1 LPARNAERG
10 LKELYLGPLNGVTI
24 IEIAGIG
31 PGPFCAM
38 LLADMGADVIRID
51 RIGGSDLGVP
61 TTKSTDFVA
70 RNRRSIALDL
80 KQPQALEIVLKLIE
94 SADALIEGFRP
105 KVMERLGLGPD
116 ICLKRNPRLVYG
128 RMTGFGQEGPLS
140 QAAGHDIN
148 YIALT
153 GALASIGERG
163 RKPVPPLNLIGDYG
177 GGSLYLAI
185 GILAAIINARATG
198 SGDVV
203 DAAMVDGAAS
213 LMTIFYSLK
222 ASGRWGGERGD
233 NILDGGAPWYDTYET
248 GDGLYLAVGAIE
260 SKFFQE
266 LARRVGLDE
275 EDVKRQHDRAHWPA
289 LRDKM
294 IAIFKTRPRADW
306 CALLEGTDACV
317 TPVLSLDEAPRHPH
331 ISARSTFDRSGG
343 HPRPGAAPR
352 FGHASGNGRAA
363 QDVGSQADQILKTCG
378 FASEEIHSLR
388 QAKIVA

>member
-1 LPARNAERG
+1 
-10 LKELYLGPLNGVTI
+10 LGALSGVTI
-24 IEIAGIG
+24 IEMAGIG

-61 TTKSTDFVA
+61 STKSTDFVG

-80 KQPQALEIVLKLIE
+80 KQPQAIEIALKLVE

-116 ICLKRNPRLVYG
+116 ICLQRNRRLVYG
-128 RMTGFGQEGPLS
+128 RMTGFGQDGPLS

-185 GILAAIINARATG
+185 GILAGIINARATG
-198 SGDVV
+198 RGDVV

-222 ASGRWGGERGD
+222 ASGRWHDKRGD

-266 LARRVGLDE
+266 LARRIGLDE
-275 EDVKRQHDRAHWPA
+275 EDVRRQHDREHWPA
-289 LRDKM
+289 LRARM
-294 IAIFKTRPRADW
+294 SAIFKTRTRAEW
-306 CALLEGTDACV
+306 CTILEGTDSCV
-317 TPVLSLDEAPRHPH
+317 TPVLTLEEAPRHPH
-331 ISARSTFDRSGG
+331 MTRRNTFDRTGE
-343 HPRPGAAPR
+343 HPRPGTAPR
-352 FGHASGNGRAA
+352 FRDAGSGNIRAA
-363 QDVGSQADQILKTCG
+363 QDAGNESGAILRKYGFADQ
-378 FASEEIHSLR
+378 EIRLLR
-388 QAKIVA
+388 DAGIVG

>member
-1 LPARNAERG
+1 
-10 LKELYLGPLNGVTI
+10 VTI
-24 IEIAGIG
+24 IEMAGIG

-38 LLADMGADVIRID
+38 LLADMGADVIRVD

-61 TTKSTDFVA
+61 STKSTDFVG

-80 KQPQALEIVLKLIE
+80 KQPQAIDIVLKLIE
-94 SADALIEGFRP
+94 GADALIEGFRP

-116 ICLKRNPRLVYG
+116 ICFNRNPRLVYG

-163 RKPVPPLNLIGDYG
+163 GKPVPPLNLIGDYG

-185 GILAAIINARATG
+185 GILAGIINARATG
-198 SGDVV
+198 RGDII

-222 ASGRWGGERGD
+222 ASGRWHDERGD

-266 LARRVGLDE
+266 LARRIGLDE
-275 EDVKRQHDRAHWPA
+275 EDVRRQHDREHWPA
-289 LRDKM
+289 LRARM
-294 IAIFKTRPRADW
+294 SAIFKTRTRAEW
-306 CALLEGTDACV
+306 CTILEGTDSCV
-317 TPVLSLDEAPRHPH
+317 TPVLTLEEAPRHPH
-331 ISARSTFDRSGG
+331 MTGRNTFDCTGE
-343 HPRPGAAPR
+343 HPRPGIAPR
-352 FGHASGNGRAA
+352 FRDAGTVNVRAEE
-363 QDVGSQADQILKTCG
+363 DVGNESDAILRKYG
-378 FASEEIHSLR
+378 FADHEIRLLR
-388 QAKIVA
+388 EARTVG

>member
-1 LPARNAERG
+1 M
-10 LKELYLGPLNGVTI
+10 GPLNGVTI
-24 IEIAGIG
+24 IEMAGIG

-61 TTKSTDFVA
+61 ITKSTDFVA

-80 KQPQALEIVLKLIE
+80 KQPQAIEIALNLIE
-94 SADALIEGFRP
+94 RADALIEGFRP
-105 KVMERLGLGPD
+105 GVMERLGLGPD
-116 ICLKRNPRLVYG
+116 ICLKRNNRLVYG
-128 RMTGFGQEGPLS
+128 RMTGFGQDGPLS

-185 GILAAIINARATG
+185 GVLAGIIRARATG
-198 SGDVV
+198 EGDVV

-222 ASGRWGGERGD
+222 ASGRWHDERGK

-248 GDGLYLAVGAIE
+248 RDGLYLAVGAIE
-260 SKFFQE
+260 AKFFQE
-266 LARRVGLDE
+266 LARRIGLDE
-275 EDVKRQHDRAHWPA
+275 EDVKRQHEHEHWPA
-289 LRDKM
+289 LRAKM
-294 IAIFKTRPRADW
+294 IAIFKTRTRAEW
-306 CALLEGTDACV
+306 CAVLEGTDACV
-317 TPVLSLDEAPRHPH
+317 TPVLTLDEAAHHPH
-331 ISARSTFDRSGG
+331 ISARNTLRRTGG
-343 HPRPGAAPR
+343 HACPGAAPR
-352 FGHASGNGRAA
+352 FGSAA
-363 QDVGSQADQILKTCG
+363 VGANRVAPEHSQADQILGSCG
-378 FASEEIHSLR
+378 LAADEIRSLR
-388 QAKIVA
+388 EARIVA

>member
-1 LPARNAERG
+1 MGR
-10 LKELYLGPLNGVTI
+10 GPLDGIRI
-24 IEIAGIG
+24 IELAGIG
-31 PGPFCAM
+31 PGPFCGM

-70 RNRRSIALDL
+70 RNRRVIALDL
-80 KQPQALEIVLKLIE
+80 KQPQAIDIVLKLIE
-94 SADALIEGFRP
+94 RADALIEGFRP

-116 ICLKRNPRLVYG
+116 ICLERNPRLVYG

-140 QAAGHDIN
+140 HAAGHDIN

-185 GILAAIINARATG
+185 GILAGIVHARATG
-198 SGDVV
+198 RGDVV

-213 LMTIFYSLK
+213 LMTIFYSLR
-222 ASGRWGGERGD
+222 ASGRWSDERGD

-248 GDGLYLAVGAIE
+248 GDGLYVAVGAIE

-266 LARRVGLDE
+266 LAHRIGLDE
-275 EDVKRQHDRAHWPA
+275 TDVKRQHDREHWPA
-289 LRDKM
+289 LRAKM
-294 IAIFKTRPRADW
+294 VAIFKTRTRAQW

-317 TPVLSLDEAPRHPH
+317 TPVLTLQEAPGHRHMT
-331 ISARSTFDRSGG
+331 ARKTFDRDGE

-352 FGHASGNGRAA
+352 FRDAGRESVRAA
-363 QDVGSQADQILKTCG
+363 REAVSDCDLILQMCGLANEQIG
-378 FASEEIHSLR
+378 SLR
-388 QAKIVA
+388 RAGVVA

>member
-1 LPARNAERG
+1 
-10 LKELYLGPLNGVTI
+10 LGPLGGVTI
-24 IEIAGIG
+24 IEMAGIG

-61 TTKSTDFVA
+61 STKSTDFVG

-80 KQPQALEIVLKLIE
+80 KQPQAIEIVLKLIE
-94 SADALIEGFRP
+94 GADALIEGFRP

-116 ICLKRNPRLVYG
+116 ICLQRNSRLVYG

-185 GILAAIINARATG
+185 GILAGIINARATG
-198 SGDVV
+198 RGDII

-222 ASGRWGGERGD
+222 ASGRWHDERGD

-266 LARRVGLDE
+266 LARRIGLDE
-275 EDVKRQHDRAHWPA
+275 ENVRRQHDREHWPA
-289 LRDKM
+289 LRARM
-294 IAIFKTRPRADW
+294 SAIFKTRTRAEW
-306 CALLEGTDACV
+306 CTILEGTDSCV
-317 TPVLSLDEAPRHPH
+317 TPVLTLEEAPRHPH
-331 ISARSTFDRSGG
+331 IAGRNTFDRTGE
-343 HPRPGAAPR
+343 HPRPDAAPR
-352 FGHASGNGRAA
+352 FRDAGRGNVRAA
-363 QDVGSQADQILKTCG
+363 QDTGNESDAILRKHG
-378 FASEEIHSLR
+378 FVNREIRLLR
-388 QAKIVA
+388 DAGIIA

>member
-1 LPARNAERG
+1 
-10 LKELYLGPLNGVTI
+10 VTI
-24 IEIAGIG
+24 IEMAGIG

-61 TTKSTDFVA
+61 STKSTDFVS

-80 KQPQALEIVLKLIE
+80 KQPQAVEIVLKLIE
-94 SADALIEGFRP
+94 GADALIEGFRP

-116 ICLKRNPRLVYG
+116 ICLQRNRRLVYG

-153 GALASIGERG
+153 GALASIGERR

-185 GILAAIINARATG
+185 GILAGIINARATG
-198 SGDVV
+198 RGDVI

-222 ASGRWGGERGD
+222 ASGRWHDERGD
-233 NILDGGAPWYDTYET
+233 NILDGGAPWYDTYEA

-266 LARRVGLDE
+266 LARRIGLDE
-275 EDVKRQHDRAHWPA
+275 EDVRRQHDREHWPA
-289 LRDKM
+289 LRARM
-294 IAIFKTRPRADW
+294 SAIFKTRTRAEW
-306 CALLEGTDACV
+306 CAILEGTDSCV
-317 TPVLSLDEAPRHPH
+317 TPILTLEEAPHHPQMT
-331 ISARSTFDRSGG
+331 SRNTFNYAGE

-352 FGHASGNGRAA
+352 FRDADSGNGRTA
-363 QDVGSQADQILKTCG
+363 QDTGSETDAILRKYG
-378 FASEEIHSLR
+378 FADHEIRLLR
-388 QAKIVA
+388 EAGTVG

>member
-1 LPARNAERG
+1 
-10 LKELYLGPLNGVTI
+10 
-24 IEIAGIG
+24 
-31 PGPFCAM
+31 
-38 LLADMGADVIRID
+38 
-51 RIGGSDLGVP
+51 
-61 TTKSTDFVA
+61 
-70 RNRRSIALDL
+70 
-80 KQPQALEIVLKLIE
+80 
-94 SADALIEGFRP
+94 
-105 KVMERLGLGPD
+105 MERLGLGPD
-116 ICLKRNPRLVYG
+116 ICLQRNRRLVYG

-185 GILAAIINARATG
+185 GILAGIISARATG
-198 SGDVV
+198 RGDII

-222 ASGRWGGERGD
+222 ASGRWHDERGD

-266 LARRVGLDE
+266 LARRIGLDE
-275 EDVKRQHDRAHWPA
+275 EDVRRQHDREHWPA
-289 LRDKM
+289 LRARM
-294 IAIFKTRPRADW
+294 SAIFKTRTRAEW
-306 CALLEGTDACV
+306 CTILEGTDSCV
-317 TPVLSLDEAPRHPH
+317 TPVLTLEEAPRHPH
-331 ISARSTFDRSGG
+331 MTSRNTFDFTGG

-352 FGHASGNGRAA
+352 FRDADRGDVRAA
-363 QDVGSQADQILKTCG
+363 QDTGSETDAILRKHG
-378 FASEEIHSLR
+378 FADHEIHLLR
-388 QAKIVA
+388 EAGTVG

>member
-1 LPARNAERG
+1 M
-10 LKELYLGPLNGVTI
+10 GPLNGVTI
-24 IEIAGIG
+24 VEMAGIG

-61 TTKSTDFVA
+61 TPKSTDFVA

-80 KQPQALEIVLKLIE
+80 KQPQAIEIVLKLIE
-94 SADALIEGFRP
+94 GADALLEGFRP

-128 RMTGFGQEGPLS
+128 RMTGFGQAGPLA

-185 GILAAIINARATG
+185 GILAGIIHARSTER
-198 SGDVV
+198 GDVV

-222 ASGRWGGERGD
+222 ASGRWHDERGD

-248 GDGLYLAVGAIE
+248 RDGLYLAVGAIE

-266 LARRVGLDE
+266 LARRIGLDD
-275 EDVKRQHDRAHWPA
+275 EDVRRQHDREHWPA
-289 LRDKM
+289 LRAHM
-294 IAIFKTRPRADW
+294 SAIFKQKTRDEW
-306 CALLEGTDACV
+306 CTLLEGSDACV
-317 TPVLSLDEAPRHPH
+317 TPVLTLEEAPRHPH
-331 ISARSTFDRSGG
+331 MSGRNTFHRSEG

-352 FGHASGNGRAA
+352 FRDAGVGDAA
-363 QDVGSQADQILKTCG
+363 ATHDTGSQCDAILEMCG
-378 FASEEIHSLR
+378 FASEAIHSLR
-388 QAKIVA
+388 RAKIVA

>member
-1 LPARNAERG
+1 M
-10 LKELYLGPLNGVTI
+10 GPLNGVTI
-24 IEIAGIG
+24 IEMAGIG

-70 RNRRSIALDL
+70 RNRRCIALDL
-80 KQPQALEIVLKLIE
+80 KQPEAIDIVLKLVE
-94 SADALIEGFRP
+94 RADALIEGFRP

-116 ICLKRNPRLVYG
+116 ICLRRNPRLVYG
-128 RMTGFGQEGPLS
+128 RMTGFGQVGPLS

-185 GILAAIINARATG
+185 GLLAGIIRARATG
-198 SGDVV
+198 EGDVV

-222 ASGRWGGERGD
+222 ASGRWHDERGD

-248 GDGLYLAVGAIE
+248 KDGRYLAVGAIE
-260 SKFFQE
+260 AKFFQE
-266 LARRVGLDE
+266 LARRLGLDD
-275 EDVKRQHDRAHWPA
+275 EDVKRQHDREHWPA
-289 LRDKM
+289 LRAKM
-294 IAIFKTRPRADW
+294 AAIFKQRSREDW
-306 CALLEGTDACV
+306 CAILEGTDSCV
-317 TPVLSLDEAPRHPH
+317 TPVLTLEEAPHH
-331 ISARSTFDRSGG
+331 AHMIARQAFDRAGG
-343 HPRPGAAPR
+343 YACPNAAPR
-352 FGHASGNGRAA
+352 FVKAGTTAGVAP
-363 QDVGSQADQILKTCG
+363 DQGGQSDEILKMCG
-378 FASEEIHSLR
+378 FASEEARSLR
-388 QAKIVA
+388 RAKIVA

>member
-1 LPARNAERG
+1 M
-10 LKELYLGPLNGVTI
+10 
-24 IEIAGIG
+24 AGIG

-38 LLADMGADVIRID
+38 LLGDMGADVIRID

-61 TTKSTDFVA
+61 MRKSTDFVA

-80 KQPQALEIVLKLIE
+80 KQPQAIEIALNLIE
-94 SADALIEGFRP
+94 RADGLIEGFRP
-105 KVMERLGLGPD
+105 GVMERLGLGPD
-116 ICLKRNPRLVYG
+116 ICLKRNNRLVYG

-185 GILAAIINARATG
+185 GILAGILRARATG
-198 SGDVV
+198 EGDVV

-222 ASGRWGGERGD
+222 ASGRWDDERGN

-248 GDGLYLAVGAIE
+248 RDGLYLAVGAIE
-260 SKFFQE
+260 GKFFQE
-266 LARRVGLDE
+266 LARRIGLDQ
-275 EDVKRQHDRAHWPA
+275 EDVQRQHEREHWPA
-289 LRDKM
+289 LRAKM
-294 IAIFKTRPRADW
+294 IAIFKTRTRAEW

-317 TPVLSLDEAPRHPH
+317 TPVLTLEEAAHHPH
-331 ISARSTFDRSGG
+331 ISARNTFRRTEG
-343 HPRPGAAPR
+343 HARPAAAPR
-352 FGHASGNGRAA
+352 FRSAA
-363 QDVGSQADQILKTCG
+363 AGANRVAPEHSQADAILKSCG
-378 FASEEIHSLR
+378 LAADEIHCLR
-388 QAKIVA
+388 KAKIVA

>member
-1 LPARNAERG
+1 
-10 LKELYLGPLNGVTI
+10 LGPLNGVTI
-24 IEIAGIG
+24 IEMAGIG

-61 TTKSTDFVA
+61 ITKSTDFVA

-80 KQPQALEIVLKLIE
+80 KQPQAIEIALNLIE
-94 SADALIEGFRP
+94 RADALIEGFRP
-105 KVMERLGLGPD
+105 GVMERLGLGPD
-116 ICLKRNPRLVYG
+116 ICRKRNPRLVYG

-185 GILAAIINARATG
+185 GLLAGIIRARATG
-198 SGDVV
+198 QGDVV

-222 ASGRWGGERGD
+222 AAGRWGGERGD

-248 GDGLYLAVGAIE
+248 RDGLYLAVGAIE
-260 SKFFQE
+260 AKFFQE
-266 LARRVGLDE
+266 LARRIGLDE
-275 EDVKRQHDRAHWPA
+275 EDVKRQHDREHWPA
-289 LRDKM
+289 LRAKM
-294 IAIFKTRPRADW
+294 VAIFKTRTRAEW
-306 CALLEGTDACV
+306 CVLLEGSDSCV
-317 TPVLSLDEAPRHPH
+317 TPVLTLDEAPLHPH
-331 ISARSTFDRSGG
+331 MSARNAFRPTGG
-343 HPRPGAAPR
+343 HARPGAAPR
-352 FGHASGNGRAA
+352 FGNGALGANRGAP
-363 QDVGSQADQILKTCG
+363 QHSQADEILKSCG
-378 FASEEIHSLR
+378 LPAHEIHSLR
-388 QAKIVA
+388 NAKIVA

>member
-1 LPARNAERG
+1 
-10 LKELYLGPLNGVTI
+10 VTI
-24 IEIAGIG
+24 IEMAGIG

-61 TTKSTDFVA
+61 STKSTDFVG

-80 KQPQALEIVLKLIE
+80 KQPQAIEIVLKLVDG
-94 SADALIEGFRP
+94 ADALIEGFRP

-116 ICLKRNPRLVYG
+116 ICLNRNPRLVYG

-185 GILAAIINARATG
+185 GILAGIISARATG
-198 SGDVV
+198 RGDII

-213 LMTIFYSLK
+213 LMTLFYSLK
-222 ASGRWGGERGD
+222 ASGRWHEERGD

-266 LARRVGLDE
+266 LARRIGLDE
-275 EDVKRQHDRAHWPA
+275 EDVGRQHDREHWPA
-289 LRDKM
+289 LRARM
-294 IAIFKTRPRADW
+294 SAIFKTRTRAEW
-306 CALLEGTDACV
+306 CTMLEGTDSCV
-317 TPVLSLDEAPRHPH
+317 TPVLTLEEAPSHPH
-331 ISARSTFDRSGG
+331 MASRNTFDHTGE
-343 HPRPGAAPR
+343 HPRPGTAPR
-352 FGHASGNGRAA
+352 FRDAGRGDVRAA
-363 QDVGSQADQILKTCG
+363 QDTGDETDAILRKHGFTDHEIRLLREARTVG
-378 FASEEIHSLR
+378 
-388 QAKIVA
+388 

>member
-1 LPARNAERG
+1 
-10 LKELYLGPLNGVTI
+10 LGPLSGVTVV
-24 IEIAGIG
+24 EMAGIG

-61 TTKSTDFVA
+61 STKTTDFVG

-80 KQPQALEIVLKLIE
+80 KRPEAIEIVLRLIE

-116 ICLKRNPRLVYG
+116 ICLKRNPQLVYG
-128 RMTGFGQEGPLS
+128 RMTGFGQEGPLA

-153 GALASIGERG
+153 GALASVGERG

-185 GILAAIINARATG
+185 GILAGIINARATG
-198 SGDVV
+198 RGDLV

-222 ASGRWGGERGD
+222 ASGRWHCERGD

-248 GDGLYLAVGAIE
+248 SDGLYLAVGAIE
-260 SKFFQE
+260 SKFFEE
-266 LARRVGLDE
+266 LVRRIGLEE
-275 EDVKRQHDRAHWPA
+275 EDVRGQHDRQHWPA
-289 LRDKM
+289 LRAKM
-294 IAIFKTRPRADW
+294 TATFKTRTRDEW

-317 TPVLSLDEAPRHPH
+317 TPVLTLEEAPEHSH
-331 ISARSTFDRSGG
+331 MIARNTFQQDGQ
-343 HPRPGAAPR
+343 HARPGAAPR
-352 FGHASGNGRAA
+352 FREAA
-363 QDVGSQADQILKTCG
+363 AANAADWDMDPGADAILRGCG
-378 FASEEIHSLR
+378 FAADAIHSLR
-388 QAKIVA
+388 QAGIVG

>member
-1 LPARNAERG
+1 M
-10 LKELYLGPLNGVTI
+10 
-24 IEIAGIG
+24 AGIG

-61 TTKSTDFVA
+61 STKSTDFVA

-80 KQPQALEIVLKLIE
+80 KQPQAIEIVLRRIE
-94 SADALIEGFRP
+94 RGDAPVEGFRP

-116 ICLKRNPRLVYG
+116 TWLQRNPRLVKG

-140 QAAGHDIN
+140 QAAGHDIT

-185 GILAAIINARATG
+185 GILAGIVNARATG
-198 SGDVV
+198 QGDVV

-222 ASGRWGGERGD
+222 ASGRWHDERGD

-248 GDGLYLAVGAIE
+248 RDGLFLAIGAIE
-260 SKFFQE
+260 AKFFQE
-266 LARRVGLDE
+266 LAQRIGLDA
-275 EDVKRQHDRAHWPA
+275 EDVKRRHEREHWPA
-289 LRDKM
+289 LRAKM
-294 IAIFKTRPRADW
+294 IAIFKTRTRADW
-306 CALLEGTDACV
+306 CAILEGTDSCV
-317 TPVLSLDEAPRHPH
+317 TPVLTLEEAPHHPH
-331 ISARSTFDRSGG
+331 IRARNTFDLSGN
-343 HPRPGAAPR
+343 HSRPGTAPR
-352 FGHASGNGRAA
+352 FRNAGIVNVRTA
-363 QDVGSQADQILKTCG
+363 QDVGDQSAAILCKCG
-378 FASEEIHSLR
+378 FSDEELRSLR
-388 QAKIVA
+388 QREVVA

>member
-1 LPARNAERG
+1 
-10 LKELYLGPLNGVTI
+10 
-24 IEIAGIG
+24 
-31 PGPFCAM
+31 M

-61 TTKSTDFVA
+61 STKSTDFVG

-80 KQPQALEIVLKLIE
+80 KRPEAIEIVLKLIE

-105 KVMERLGLGPD
+105 KVMERLGLGPEV
-116 ICLKRNPRLVYG
+116 CLKRNPRLVYG
-128 RMTGFGQEGPLS
+128 RMTGFGQDGPLS

-153 GALASIGERG
+153 GALASIGERN

-185 GILAAIINARATG
+185 GILAAVIRARATG
-198 SGDVV
+198 QGDVV

-222 ASGRWGGERGD
+222 AAGRWHGERGD

-248 GDGLYLAVGAIE
+248 RDGLYLAVGAIE

-266 LARRVGLDE
+266 LAHGIGLDE
-275 EDVKRQHDRAHWPA
+275 EDVKRQHDREHWPA
-289 LRDKM
+289 LRAKM
-294 IAIFKTRPRADW
+294 AAIFKNRTRAEW
-306 CALLEGTDACV
+306 CTILEGTDSCV
-317 TPVLSLDEAPRHPH
+317 TPVLTLDEAPEHPH
-331 ISARSTFDRSGG
+331 VSARNTFERMGG
-343 HPRPGAAPR
+343 HRRPGAAPR
-352 FGHASGNGRAA
+352 FRDAGPADGRPEQEETQESNAILSQCGYAAEAIRALRHAG
-363 QDVGSQADQILKTCG
+363 
-378 FASEEIHSLR
+378 
-388 QAKIVA
+388 IVA

>member
-1 LPARNAERG
+1 
-10 LKELYLGPLNGVTI
+10 LGPLHGVTI
-24 IEIAGIG
+24 IEMAGIG

-38 LLADMGADVIRID
+38 LLADMGAEMIRID

-61 TTKSTDFVA
+61 STKSTDFVG

-80 KQPQALEIVLKLIE
+80 KRPEAIEIVLRLVAR
-94 SADALIEGFRP
+94 ADALIEGFRP

-116 ICLKRNPRLVYG
+116 ICLTRNPRLVYG

-185 GILAAIINARATG
+185 GILAGIINARASG
-198 SGDVV
+198 RGDVV

-222 ASGRWGGERGD
+222 AGGRWHCERGD
-233 NILDGGAPWYDTYET
+233 NMLDGGAPWYDTYET
-248 GDGLYLAVGAIE
+248 RDGLYLAVGAIE
-260 SKFFQE
+260 AKFFQE
-266 LARRVGLDE
+266 LAQRIGLDAV
-275 EDVKRQHDRAHWPA
+275 DMKRQHDREHWPA
-289 LRDKM
+289 LRTKM
-294 IAIFKTRPRADW
+294 TAIFKTRTRGEW
-306 CALLEGTDACV
+306 CALLEGTDSCV
-317 TPVLSLDEAPRHPH
+317 TPVLTMDEAPDHLH
-331 ISARSTFDRSGG
+331 MAARNAFDRTGG
-343 HPRPGAAPR
+343 APRPNAAPR
-352 FGHASGNGRAA
+352 FREAGRAELDGTHDTGSDA
-363 QDVGSQADQILKTCG
+363 DSILRKCGLQTEQIGALREARIVG
-378 FASEEIHSLR
+378 
-388 QAKIVA
+388 

>member
-1 LPARNAERG
+1 M
-10 LKELYLGPLNGVTI
+10 
-24 IEIAGIG
+24 AGIG

-61 TTKSTDFVA
+61 STKSTDFVA

-80 KQPQALEIVLKLIE
+80 KQPQAIEIVLRLIE
-94 SADALIEGFRP
+94 RADALVEGFRP

-116 ICLKRNPRLVYG
+116 TCLPRNPRLVYG

-185 GILAAIINARATG
+185 GILAGIINARATG

-222 ASGRWGGERGD
+222 ASGRWPGERGD
-233 NILDGGAPWYDTYET
+233 NILDGCAPWYDTYET
-248 GDGLYLAVGAIE
+248 HEGRHLAVGAIE

-266 LARRVGLDE
+266 LAHRIGLDE
-275 EDVKRQHDRAHWPA
+275 EDVKRQHDHQHWTA
-289 LRDKM
+289 LRGKM
-294 IAIFKTRPRADW
+294 TAIFTSRTRAEW
-306 CALLEGTDACV
+306 CA
-317 TPVLSLDEAPRHPH
+317 
-331 ISARSTFDRSGG
+331 
-343 HPRPGAAPR
+343 
-352 FGHASGNGRAA
+352 
-363 QDVGSQADQILKTCG
+363 
-378 FASEEIHSLR
+378 
-388 QAKIVA
+388 